1 VTALLNCNQLVVV
14 YRTSSTEVIALQ
26 GLELSVQAG
35 EMVGVIGTSGSGKST
50 LLKVISGLA
59 PPTGGSIIFD
69 DLDLGRASRPE
80 LDRYRRRDVGFV
92 WQDSSLNL
100 VPYLTA
106 HANVALPL
114 ATAGEP
120 QARARAL
127 QILTRVGLADRVDH
141 LPAEL
146 SGGEQQRVALAVAL
160 VHQPRLLLADEP
172 TGELDQAT
180 TRQVFALMREIGRET
195 GLTQVIVSH
204 DPNLAHYVDRVVSIR
219 DGRVTT
225 EQRVTTSAS
234 GDREINE
241 VTVLDSA
248 GRLQLTDEQRALVG
262 VSGRVR
268 IEIVD
273 HTLQGRADDR

>member
-59 PPTGGSIIFD
+59 PPTGGSVIFD

-273 HTLQGRADDR
+273 HTLQVRADDR